1 MNLDDRL
8 MQRIC
13 NISTQACNTDLKQLT
28 SNSRKQPYIVMRMA
42 IANIALIEEE
52 INYKTI
58 AKHLNPKQ
66 FGVLLYESSQRKSG
80 WRFTAGGILQ

>member
-13 NISTQACNTDLKQLT
+13 NITSEVCNTKVEDFT
-28 SNSRKQPYIVMRMA
+28 SNSRKQPYIVMRVA
-42 IANIALIEEE
+42 TANIALIEEE

-58 AKHLNPKQ
+58 AKYLN
-66 FGVLLYESSQRKSG
+66 RD
-80 WRFTAGGILQ
+80 RTNI